1 MQWAFF
7 AWAGA
12 CVVVVSLLMANHL
25 LTLPVPE
32 VSRLAPLS
40 QRGSGWRAVHVLA
53 KACGCSQ
60 RVLAGVLER
69 RPTTGFSETVLFIGS
84 DASTEARLRTAGFDF
99 EQVTASSLESRY
111 GIQGAPLLMVIDP
124 QNRVV
129 YSGGYSLTQG
139 GPLRDALVLA
149 DTRAG
154 RTVEAMPHFGCAV
167 TPSLQKQLDPL
178 SLKYP

>member
-1 MQWAFF
+1 MLLALS
-7 AWAGA
+7 
-12 CVVVVSLLMANHL
+12 VVVSLLMASHL

-32 VSRLAPLS
+32 VSRLASLS
-40 QRGSGWRAVHVLA
+40 QRGSGWRAVYVLA
-53 KACGCSQ
+53 RACGCSQ

-69 RPTTGFSETVLFIGS
+69 GPTTGFAETVLVIGG
-84 DASTEARLRTAGFDF
+84 DAPTEARLRTAGF
-99 EQVTASSLESRY
+99 EVEPVTASKLENDY
-111 GIQGAPLLMVIDP
+111 GIQGAPLLVVIDP
-124 QNRVV
+124 HDRVV

-149 DTRAG
+149 EARVG